1 MIRSKLI
8 LIFSFLL
15 LVNING
21 FSQSLTREWPIWFIH
36 PAEYP
41 QIITGFNY
49 NGYSAKNNAIDNYD
63 LFKSCKVVGTLYLYT
78 TSHSPDYGRMS
89 NYKYFFVRD
98 TLKHS
103 IDSLKCIDKYML
115 DVLSD
120 DYFAAFSFDT
130 TQISKGF
137 KKRITIRKSPKWS
150 RRSFFS
156 KSDFYY
162 GVGMYT
168 SNGDDDDAWITA
180 EERGIFS
187 ILVQT
192 NILLFR
198 SKVSKSNSNGKN
210 SFDDIIAYKLNYS
223 IKNIQIMERYPDEKD
238 NVYYVLVR
246 IKKDDLKFLEK

>member
-1 MIRSKLI
+1 
-8 LIFSFLL
+8 
-15 LVNING
+15 
-21 FSQSLTREWPIWFIH
+21 
-36 PAEYP
+36 
-41 QIITGFNY
+41 
-49 NGYSAKNNAIDNYD
+49 
-63 LFKSCKVVGTLYLYT
+63 
-78 TSHSPDYGRMS
+78 
-89 NYKYFFVRD
+89 
-98 TLKHS
+98 
-103 IDSLKCIDKYML
+103 
-115 DVLSD
+115 
-120 DYFAAFSFDT
+120 
-130 TQISKGF
+130 
-137 KKRITIRKSPKWS
+137 
-150 RRSFFS
+150 
-156 KSDFYY
+156 
-162 GVGMYT
+162 MYT